1 MNEDGE
7 DNEAED
13 EDEDEGEVSL
23 LTSQESF
30 SIITKLI

>member
-30 SIITKLI
+30 RIITKLI